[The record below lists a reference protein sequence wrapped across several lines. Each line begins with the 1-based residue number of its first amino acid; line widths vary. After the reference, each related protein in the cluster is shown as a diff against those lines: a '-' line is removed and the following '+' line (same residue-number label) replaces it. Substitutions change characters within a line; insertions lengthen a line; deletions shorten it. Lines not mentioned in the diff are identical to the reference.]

1 MSNLVILISC
11 LVIGILLQRVKTLP
25 KDSVLTL
32 NTIILYVCLPSL
44 TLLTIPKLTWDL
56 SLVSLCFVAWIIFF
70 IAFFFFN
77 FLGKILSWP
86 ASTTG
91 CLILTAGLGNTAFV
105 GFPIIESAFG
115 LSSVRY
121 AVLLDQAGTFLACST
136 IGLAIAGHYSHGRV
150 PKRELLKRVLVF
162 PPFVSFSFALALN
175 FLQMPLSGIWIILL
189 ERLSSMLA
197 PMALLSVGL
206 QLKPKNIFHDWKP
219 LSWGL
224 FYKLILAPLI
234 IFSIFKLIGVP
245 HELFRVAVMEAAM
258 ASMLTASIL
267 ATSHDLH
274 PRLAGL
280 MVGVGIPVSFI
291 TLLLWYLIL

>member
-1 MSNLVILISC
+1 MSNLSILISC
-11 LVIGILLQRVKTLP
+11 LVLGVLLQRVKTLP

-32 NTIILYVCLPSL
+32 NTIILYICLPSL

-56 SLVSLCFVAWIIFF
+56 SLISLCFVAWIILLV
-70 IAFFFFN
+70 AFFFFN
-77 FLGKILSWP
+77 FLGKAFSWP

-115 LSSVRY
+115 PNSLRY

-136 IGLAIAGHYSHGRV
+136 VGLAIAGYYSHGRV

-162 PPFVSFSFALALN
+162 PPFVSFSVALALN
-175 FLQMPLSGIWIILL
+175 FLQLPPSGMMLVIL

-197 PMALLSVGL
+197 PIALLSVGL
-206 QLKPKNIFHDWKP
+206 QLKPKNILHDWKP

-224 FYKLILAPLI
+224 LYKLIFAPSLI
-234 IFSIFKLIGVP
+234 FLIFKLLDIP
-245 HELFRVAVMEAAM
+245 HELFKVAVMEAAM

-267 ATSHDLH
+267 ASSHDLH

-291 TLLLWYLIL
+291 TLYVWYLVL